1 MEGAPHWDHDD
12 SRHIIEEVEKLVKDG
27 LSARKAADQ
36 VQLNHLGHSAEDI
49 RSKYKRYLRNG
60 GRSHGNQIFT
70 DSQIEEIIGC
80 LQAWS
85 LANRGLCKSFVV
97 EYLERTLHVK
107 GWNAR
112 SWLDGLIANSP
123 SKQTHG

>member
-36 VQLNHLGHSAEDI
+36 VQLSHLEHSAEDI

-60 GRSHGNQIFT
+60 GRSHGNQICECRDGIVVSYT
-70 DSQIEEIIGC
+70 I
-80 LQAWS
+80 L
-85 LANRGLCKSFVV
+85 LCVHLS
-97 EYLERTLHVK
+97 
-107 GWNAR
+107 WNTPD
-112 SWLDGLIANSP
+112 L
-123 SKQTHG
+123 

>member
-12 SRHIIEEVEKLVKDG
+12 SRHIIEEVEKLVKGG
-27 LSARKAADQ
+27 LTARKAAAQ
-36 VQLNHLGHSAEDI
+36 VQLNHLEHSAEDI
-49 RSKYKRYLRNG
+49 RSKYRRYLGNG

-80 LQAWS
+80 LEAWS

-97 EYLERTLHVK
+97 NHLERTRHGE
-107 GWNAR
+107 GWDAR
-112 SWLDGLIANSP
+112 SWLDGLIASH
-123 SKQTHG
+123 SDRLK